1 MDKVSR
7 VLEEKTA
14 ATRSEDNWDTVSST
28 SSKDVSWVE
37 WFCKQKGNR
46 FFCQVPASWIEGTNL
61 SNTKQNGVR
70 LHHEDNSDSFNLY
83 GLSDLVPYYHD
94 ALNIILDLEEDYDE
108 EDKSIK
114 NRHDIEEYNDVIE
127 ASAEFLYG
135 TRFLLIHAHFV
146 HSLTVC

>member
-61 SNTKQNGVR
+61 S
-70 LHHEDNSDSFNLY
+70 FNLY

-108 EDKSIK
+108 DDKSIK
-114 NRHDIEEYNDVIE
+114 NRHGIEEYNDVIE